1 MSEREFRRGVIADD
15 GVHWRLASMKKI
27 RPQAWIVTSSS
38 FHENTHVIT
47 QPLFPSLHTQTV
59 CSCYSNHVVHS
70 ETDRRCLGDWLQPI
84 PDSAIFFDWDVVQP
98 KVTVLERFAF
108 PSVSSPQYDWFYLFR
123 LSCFP
128 AFWATVLFAKACSKS
143 NRNRTSCLFIW
154 FSSRLL
160 KTKGKIADALLW
172 QRCGASSTQW
182 GIHFQFRLYVRM
194 F

>member
-108 PSVSSPQYDWFYLFR
+108 PPIWLILPFQAFLFPRFLSYSPFCQSLFE
-123 LSCFP
+123 
-128 AFWATVLFAKACSKS
+128 VESKS
-143 NRNRTSCLFIW
+143 DLLSLHLVFVEIVEDEREN
-154 FSSRLL
+154 SRRV
-160 KTKGKIADALLW
+160 ALAKMRGFFDTMGHSLP
-172 QRCGASSTQW
+172 
-182 GIHFQFRLYVRM
+182 I
-194 F
+194 